1 MSEDTT
7 TPVIVMRDGA
17 GLDLARRIQAGCQD
31 AVLHDSAPS
40 TQAGH
45 LIFEAGLRELHARD
59 VPVVALC
66 GLEAALRALAASPLG
81 TPAAA
86 PVVVVAEDGSAVV
99 PLCGALRG
107 GNALA
112 RRVAAALGV
121 AAAIT
126 TGDAAEP
133 PACGAGG
140 RLAVVGLGPGDAALM
155 APAVRAE
162 LRRASDIVGYETYVR
177 LAGPFRPDQTVHASD
192 NRQEMQ
198 RAREAFA
205 LAAQGR
211 HVAVVSSGDPGVF
224 AMAAAVLEALD
235 GAEDPAWHAA
245 ELVILP
251 GITAAQAA
259 AARAGAPLG
268 HDFCVL
274 SLSDNLKPWEV
285 IERRL
290 EAAGEADLVLAL
302 YNPVSRARP
311 WQLDRAFDL
320 LRRHRAAT
328 TPVVLGRDVGRPDE
342 TLTVTTIGAVRSAQV
357 DMRTVVIVG
366 SSLTRTVARPDGG
379 AWVYTPRWYPLTPG

>member
-1 MSEDTT
+1 MSEAQAA
-7 TPVIVMRDGA
+7 PAILLRDGA
-17 GLDLARRIQAGCQD
+17 ALGLGRRLEAACPG
-31 AVLHDSAPS
+31 AVLHDPAPEGGDF
-40 TQAGH
+40 AA
-45 LIFEAGLRELHARD
+45 ELRRLQQDA
-59 VPVVALC
+59 VPVLAIC
-66 GLEAALRALAASPLG
+66 DLEAALQALAGSLPDPRTA
-81 TPAAA
+81 T

-99 PLCGALRG
+99 PLCGALCG

-112 RRVAAALGV
+112 RRVGAALGV
-121 AAAIT
+121 PPAIT
-126 TGDAAEP
+126 TGTEP
-133 PACGAGG
+133 SPSGPPRG

-155 APAVRAE
+155 APTVRAE
-162 LRRASDIVGYETYVR
+162 LRRAQDIVGYETYVR

-224 AMAAAVLEALD
+224 AMAAAVVEALD
-235 GAEDPAWHAA
+235 ASADSAWHAVDLA
-245 ELVILP
+245 ILP

-290 EAAGEADLVLAL
+290 EAAAGADLVLAL

-311 WQLDRAFDL
+311 WQLDRALDL
-320 LRRHRAAT
+320 LQRHRAAT

-342 TLTVTTIGAVRSAQV
+342 TLTVTTIGAVRSGQV

-366 SSLTRTVARPDGG
+366 SSLTRIVARPDGG